1 MSDTTT
7 ITNVITVVFLL
18 VGAFFMLAGTIGF
31 VRFPDFYSRMH
42 ATGKCDT
49 LGEGLMLVALIV
61 YGGATFV
68 SVKILF
74 LIMFILLANPTS
86 THAIAKA
93 AYDVGL
99 EPWRKLDDRVEWM
112 NAGDTNNTST
122 TGNSNS
128 GNSEEG
134 RAGEGGGGER

>member
-1 MSDTTT
+1 MSDTTM
-7 ITNVITVVFLL
+7 ITNMLTIMLLL
-18 VGAFFMLAGTIGF
+18 VGVFFMLAGTIGF

-74 LIMFILLANPTS
+74 LITFILLANPTS

-99 EPWRKLDDRVEWM
+99 EPWRSFDSEEVAWLNTDNTG
-112 NAGDTNNTST
+112 NASN
-122 TGNSNS
+122 TGNS
-128 GNSEEG
+128 GEG
-134 RAGEGGGGER
+134 RAGEDGGEGR

>member
-1 MSDTTT
+1 MSDLTT
-7 ITNVITVVFLL
+7 ITNLLTVMLL
-18 VGAFFMLAGTIGF
+18 VVGAFFMLAGTIGF

-74 LIMFILLANPTS
+74 LIAFILLANPTS

-99 EPWRKLDDRVEWM
+99 EPWKKLEDEVAWM
-112 NAGDTNNTST
+112 NADENRDD
-122 TGNSNS
+122 
-128 GNSEEG
+128 EE
-134 RAGEGGGGER
+134 GGERS

>member
-1 MSDTTT
+1 MSDT
-7 ITNVITVVFLL
+7 IINLTNVITILFLL

-49 LGEGLMLVALIV
+49 LGEGLMLVGLIV
-61 YGGATFV
+61 YGGTTFV

-74 LIMFILLANPTS
+74 LILFILLANPTS

-99 EPWRKLDDRVEWM
+99 EPWRKLDEEVVWL
-112 NAGDTNNTST
+112 NTSD
-122 TGNSNS
+122 TGNSD
-128 GNSEEG
+128 EG
-134 RAGEGGGGER
+134 RAEDSGGEVR

>member
-1 MSDTTT
+1 MMSDTTT
-7 ITNVITVVFLL
+7 IINVLTVMLL
-18 VGAFFMLAGTIGF
+18 LIGAFFMLAGTIGF

-49 LGEGLMLVALIV
+49 LGEGLMLVALII

-74 LIMFILLANPTS
+74 LIVFILLANPTS

-99 EPWRKLDDRVEWM
+99 EPWRKLDDEVVWL
-112 NAGDTNNTST
+112 NAGNGDTDKTGDTS
-122 TGNSNS
+122 
-128 GNSEEG
+128 EG
-134 RAGEGGGGER
+134 RTREDGGEVR

>member
-7 ITNVITVVFLL
+7 IINVLTVTFLL
-18 VGAFFMLAGTIGF
+18 IGAFFMLAGTIGF

-49 LGEGLMLVALIV
+49 LGEGLMLVALII

-74 LIMFILLANPTS
+74 LIVFILLANPTS

-99 EPWRKLDDRVEWM
+99 EPWRKLDDEVVWL
-112 NAGDTNNTST
+112 NASNGDTDNTGNTS
-122 TGNSNS
+122 
-128 GNSEEG
+128 EG
-134 RAGEGGGGER
+134 RTREDGGEVR

>member
-1 MSDTTT
+1 MFDTTT
-7 ITNVITVVFLL
+7 ITNVLTVMLL
-18 VGAFFMLAGTIGF
+18 LIGAFFMLAGTIGF

-49 LGEGLMLVALIV
+49 LGEGLMLVALII
-61 YGGATFV
+61 YGGVTFV

-74 LIMFILLANPTS
+74 LIAFILLANPTS

-99 EPWRKLDDRVEWM
+99 EPWRKLDEEVVWL
-112 NAGDTNNTST
+112 NTGNGDTDNTDNTSN
-122 TGNSNS
+122 TG
-128 GNSEEG
+128 EG
-134 RAGEGGGGER
+134 RTMEDGGEVR

>member
-1 MSDTTT
+1 MSDTTM
-7 ITNVITVVFLL
+7 ITNILTVMLLL
-18 VGAFFMLAGTIGF
+18 VGVFFMLAGTIGF
-31 VRFPDFYSRMH
+31 LRFPDFYSRMH

-61 YGGATFV
+61 YEGVTFV

-74 LIMFILLANPTS
+74 LIAFILLANPTS

-99 EPWRKLDDRVEWM
+99 EPWRSFDSEEVEWM
-112 NAGDTNNTST
+112 N
-122 TGNSNS
+122 TGNT
-128 GNSEEG
+128 GNTDEG
-134 RAGEGGGGER
+134 RAGEDGGEVE

>member
-7 ITNVITVVFLL
+7 ITNVITVMLLL

-49 LGEGLMLVALIV
+49 LGEGLMLVALII

-74 LIMFILLANPTS
+74 LIIFILLANPTS

-99 EPWRKLDDRVEWM
+99 EPWRKLDDEVVWL
-112 NAGDTNNTST
+112 NAGNGDTDNTGNTS
-122 TGNSNS
+122 
-128 GNSEEG
+128 EG
-134 RAGEGGGGER
+134 RTREDGGEVR

>member
-1 MSDTTT
+1 MSDTIINLTNMIT
-7 ITNVITVVFLL
+7 ILL
-18 VGAFFMLAGTIGF
+18 LLIGAFFMLAGTIGF

-49 LGEGLMLVALIV
+49 LGEGLMLVGLIV

-99 EPWRKLDDRVEWM
+99 EPWRKPDDRVAWLD
-112 NAGDTNNTST
+112 AGNTDDS
-122 TGNSNS
+122 
-128 GNSEEG
+128 
-134 RAGEGGGGER
+134 RDDQDGGKER